1 MNVKILWEDFV
12 MALIKCPECGK
23 EISDKANSC
32 PSCGFPIQQKIKNEK
47 NVSGKEHKLIKK
59 QRVGWKG
66 GLKKHKINRIHLICV
81 LIAMVVL
88 TIITVF
94 IIKNA
99 AYNNAV
105 KAFESKKYL
114 EAYNY
119 FKNSDYRKSS
129 IYLQETLEKYCDYL
143 IANKQFYD
151 VKFYLDQI
159 TDKSIANKISNESN
173 YLHALYNYKN
183 GAFDAA
189 YDILKTI
196 KTYKDAEQIM
206 DKVLVMSNIQ
216 GEWVLYSDY
225 HKNSARGA
233 LKINGWNATAY
244 HAFDF
249 EEVGDCKLKFKNEET
264 FTFFE
269 EDNTDGISTLKPNK
283 AIFTFETN
291 NIEYQIAFHD
301 NFLIIESYKD
311 DYYKQLEKSYEPLI
325 PWMHY
330 DNKNQMCFEKSS
342 NNEITKKIT
351 VPEIGMTG
359 EQVKQTNWGEPEKI
373 NKTTY
378 SWGTTEQW
386 CYSNYRYIYLDNGI
400 VTSIQ
405 E

>member
-1 MNVKILWEDFV
+1 

-23 EISDKANSC
+23 EISDKASTC
-32 PSCGFPIQQKIKNEK
+32 PNCGFPIQQKIKNEQ
-47 NVSGKEHKLIKK
+47 NVSGKEQKQIKK
-59 QRVGWKG
+59 QRVGWKER
-66 GLKKHKINRIHLICV
+66 LEKHKIRRIHLICV

-94 IIKNA
+94 INKNT

-105 KAFESKKYL
+105 KAFETKKYL

-119 FKNSDYRKSS
+119 FKKSDYRRSS

-143 IANKQFYD
+143 IANNQFYD
-151 VKFYLDQI
+151 VEFYLNQI
-159 TDKSIANKISNESN
+159 TDKSIANKLSNESN

-216 GEWVLYSDY
+216 GEWVLYSDFR
-225 HKNSARGA
+225 KNSARGA

-269 EDNTDGISTLKPNK
+269 EDNTDGVTTLEPNK

-291 NIEYQIAFHD
+291 NIEYQIVFHD

-311 DYYKQLEKSYEPLI
+311 DYYKQLEKSYEPLT
-325 PWMHY
+325 PWMYY
-330 DNKNQMCFEKSS
+330 DNKNQMCFEKSP
-342 NNEITKKIT
+342 NNEITKKLT

-359 EQVKQTNWGEPEKI
+359 DEVKQTNWGEPEKI